1 MDLQIERDKI
11 EQRIQLNK
19 TEVYRLM
26 EEMKRDI
33 KAAKDLDKLIKK
45 SDELLSKIEK

>member
-1 MDLQIERDKI
+1 MDLQLERDKI

-33 KAAKDLDKLIKK
+33 KAANLDKLIKK